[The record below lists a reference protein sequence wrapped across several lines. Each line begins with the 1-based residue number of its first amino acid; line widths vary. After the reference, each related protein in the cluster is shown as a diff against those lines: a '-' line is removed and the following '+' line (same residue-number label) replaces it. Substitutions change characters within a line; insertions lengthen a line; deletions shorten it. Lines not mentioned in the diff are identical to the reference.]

1 MKIFIHLILSFL
13 FYQIGFG
20 QNLQIELFNKTGY
33 DLDSISIGDNY
44 VGPIKSGGSYVM
56 LDCKKII
63 MQDGL
68 PYSLPVGTIKKKK
81 RNTELL
87 GFCGTGRTDI
97 SNGNFKFNI
106 TVTENEFG
114 YRLFWDYHK

>member
-1 MKIFIHLILSFL
+1 
-13 FYQIGFG
+13 
-20 QNLQIELFNKTGY
+20 
-33 DLDSISIGDNY
+33 
-44 VGPIKSGGSYVM
+44 
-56 LDCKKII
+56 

-68 PYSLPVGTIKKKK
+68 PYGLPDGTIKKKK

-87 GFCGTGRTDI
+87 GLCGTGRTAV